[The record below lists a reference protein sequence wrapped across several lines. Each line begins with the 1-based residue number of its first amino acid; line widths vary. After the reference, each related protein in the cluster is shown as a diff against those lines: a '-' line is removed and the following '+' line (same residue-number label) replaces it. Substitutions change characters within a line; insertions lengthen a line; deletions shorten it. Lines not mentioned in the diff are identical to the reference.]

1 MSSTVKPT
9 NANGTVTGTINIP
22 TSSINTGTIGA
33 IGAMGASGVVTSLT
47 MSGGGAGGGMISASG
62 SYTMSS
68 GGYGTTAI
76 SKPVY
81 YTTNEPYDADI
92 VIRRKSGDSIRVGD
106 SIKHILD
113 TFCII
118 VPDYT
123 LLDNN
128 PALKAAYDHHQAI
141 IQETLGSKLKESYD
155 SYKTIEK
162 LIQQDKND

>member
-9 NANGTVTGTINIP
+9 NITSSVTGTINI
-22 TSSINTGTIGA
+22 SANSINTGA
-33 IGAMGASGVVTSLT
+33 IGAVGATGAITSLT
-47 MSGGGAGGGMISASG
+47 MLGGGAGGGMISASG
-62 SYTMSS
+62 SYTMST
-68 GGYGTTAI
+68 GGYGTTAV

-81 YTTNEPYDADI
+81 YTTTDNSGADI
-92 VIRRKSGDSIRVGD
+92 VITRKSGESIRIGD

-118 VPDYT
+118 VPDQT
-123 LLDNN
+123 LLDSN
-128 PALKAAYDHHQAI
+128 PALKAAYENHQAI
-141 IQETLGSKLKESYD
+141 IQETLGPKLKESYD